1 MQLPAVGQCVLS
13 LVSLVSERAD
23 ALLALLWGR
32 DALVDCRL
40 FLRWSGLMSVI
51 CAPLSHPDIAP
62 DCEAGENPGHF

>member
-40 FLRWSGLMSVI
+40 F
-51 CAPLSHPDIAP
+51 
-62 DCEAGENPGHF
+62 